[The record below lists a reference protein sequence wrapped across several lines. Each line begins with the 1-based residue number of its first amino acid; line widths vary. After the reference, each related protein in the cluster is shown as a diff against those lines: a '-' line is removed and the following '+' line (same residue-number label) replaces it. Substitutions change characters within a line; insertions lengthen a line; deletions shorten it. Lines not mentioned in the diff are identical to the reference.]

1 MTNNVL
7 LSLLLFLSVSTSH
20 ALVDMNS
27 ASYSNVWTDM
37 HVQGPG
43 YDLKIVRAYRSRTL
57 FNGMF
62 GFGWCSSFETRLETT
77 SEGNIKISECGDGQ
91 EVVYSPREIQKRDVE
106 NTITQIIS
114 KMKADPKQKSLS
126 ADYYKKL
133 QADLFEDDNRRSS
146 LAREYKITI
155 PIKEGTK
162 FLANGQEVENV
173 VFSKGAYIRNLAD
186 GTNQRFDLQGRM
198 THSYDKNANF
208 LKFEYDKD
216 LLVNIEDNNNRKL
229 FFKYYPNRKVKQVTG
244 PNGLISEYKYNSQ
257 EDLIWNK
264 NAWARN
270 DKEVYTYEYNEFHNL
285 TKAVWPDKN
294 FISLKYDNLKDWV
307 ISFTDREKCVENY
320 KYEFSESDPRF
331 HYWSTVT
338 KTCDKKVVTK
348 NRYEFWHKLLPS
360 GEVVLSRVLTNINGS
375 TTDITYHPIFGK
387 AISIKK
393 NNNVINFDYYPDGLV
408 KTKEGANSKYEYIH
422 DPSTKKLSVV
432 KNTVSDDKGK
442 VVSVVTNSFKYDP
455 KGNLTYAENSD
466 GQKIT
471 MTYDLKGRIA
481 TITDQAKKIVK
492 IEYEERHGKPAI
504 VSRPGVGVLKI
515 TYKSNGDIAKV
526 DSPDGP
532 TVASQVAS
540 TFSNLL
546 DIISPATQDAFKL

>member
-1 MTNNVL
+1 MTNNVV

-57 FNGMF
+57 FNGIF
-62 GFGWCSSFETRLETT
+62 GFGWCSSFETKLETT

-91 EVVYSPREIQKRDVE
+91 EVLYSPREIQKKDIE
-106 NTITQIIS
+106 NTVSQIIAR
-114 KMKADPKQKSLS
+114 MKADPKQKGLS
-126 ADYYKKL
+126 ADYLKRL
-133 QADLFEDDNRRSS
+133 QSELFEDDNRRSN
-146 LAREYKITI
+146 LAREFKVTI

-162 FLANGQEVENV
+162 FMANGLEVENV
-173 VFSKGAYIRNLAD
+173 VFSKGAYIRTLGD
-186 GTNQRFDLQGRM
+186 GTNQRFDSQGRL

-216 LLVNIEDNNNRKL
+216 LLVNIEDNNSRKL
-229 FFKYYPNRKVKQVTG
+229 FFKYFPNKKVKQITG

-307 ISFTDREKCVENY
+307 TSFTDREKCVESY

-338 KTCDKKVVTK
+338 KTCEKKVMTK

-375 TTDITYHPIFGK
+375 TTDITYHPVFGK

-393 NNNVINFDYYPDGLV
+393 NNNVINFEYYQDGLV
-408 KTKEGANSKYEYIH
+408 KSKEGANSKYEYTH
-422 DPSTKKLSVV
+422 DATTKKLSTV
-432 KNTVSDDKGK
+432 KNTVTDEKGK
-442 VVSVVTNSFKYDP
+442 VLSVVTNSFKYDS

-492 IEYEERHGKPAI
+492 IEYEERHGKPAV